1 MKKKSTVYFVLSVVV
16 IAVLAYLGAFGLNIL
31 GNSYRIKSFGE
42 TINRGLDLQG
52 GVSVVQQITDKNVS
66 NATMQRTIQLLSLR
80 VNKMGVSET
89 SVAKEGTD
97 KIRVNVPGIF
107 NTDQVLSTIGKTGQ
121 LKFVGPDN
129 STILTGSD
137 VKSASVGT
145 DPQTNKPVVNLQL
158 NDSGTKKFAD
168 ATQKYLGQ
176 QIAIYM
182 DQDMLTNPR
191 VDVAI
196 LDGKAQISG
205 PNMTVDE
212 AKHEADIISAGA
224 LPVTLKTVQV
234 QTVSATLGSTALP
247 MSVRAGLV
255 GIAIVLVLMFI
266 WFRRPGIMADIAL
279 ILYVF
284 LVLLVFSG
292 IGATLTLSGIAGFLL
307 TVGMAVDAN
316 VLIFARIKEELKLGK
331 SIKSATKAGFQNA
344 LSSIVDSNTNTII
357 AGVVLYFLGSG
368 VVKGF
373 ALTLI
378 IGVLVSLFTALFVTK
393 HLLNWAIDMGIISE
407 PKHFGVKRG

>member
-1 MKKKSTVYFVLSVVV
+1 MKKKSAVFFVLSIV
-16 IAVLAYLGAFGLNIL
+16 IIGVLAYLGAFGFV
-31 GNSYRIKSFGE
+31 GSTYEVKPFSK

-66 NATMQRTIQLLSLR
+66 NDTMQRTIQLLDLR

-89 SVAKEGTD
+89 SVVKEGND
-97 KIRVNVPGIF
+97 KIRVEVPGKYSP
-107 NTDQVLSTIGKTGQ
+107 DEVLKTIGKTGE
-121 LKFVGPDN
+121 LKFVAPDN
-129 STILTGSD
+129 TTVLTGSD

-145 DPQTNKPVVNLQL
+145 DPQNNQPLINLQL
-158 NDSGTKKFAD
+158 SDSGTKKFAA
-168 ATQKYLGQ
+168 ATEKYLGQ
-176 QIAIYM
+176 TISIYM
-182 DQDMLTNPR
+182 DDEVLTSPTVNS
-191 VDVAI
+191 VI
-196 LDGKAQISG
+196 SDGKAQITGS
-205 PNMTVDE
+205 MTIDE
-212 AKHEADIISAGA
+212 AKRQADIISAGA
-224 LPVTLKTVQV
+224 LPVTLKTVEV
-234 QTVSATLGSTALP
+234 KTVSATLGANALP
-247 MSVRAGLV
+247 MSVRAGV
-255 GIAIVLVLMFI
+255 IGIAIVLVLMFI

-316 VLIFARIKEELKLGK
+316 VLIFARIKEELKAGK
-331 SIKSATKAGFQNA
+331 SIKSSTRAGFQNA
-344 LSSIVDSNTNTII
+344 MSSIVDSNINTII
-357 AGVVLYFLGSG
+357 AGVVLYFLGTG

-378 IGVLVSLFTALFVTK
+378 IGVLVSLFTALFITK
-393 HLLNWAIDMGIISE
+393 HLLNWAIDIGIISS

>member
-16 IAVLAYLGAFGLNIL
+16 IAVLAYLGAFGLNI
-31 GNSYRIKSFGE
+31 GDSYRIKSFGE

-66 NATMQRTIQLLSLR
+66 DATMQRTINLLDLR

-97 KIRVNVPGIF
+97 KIRVNVPGKF
-107 NTDQVLSTIGKTGQ
+107 NPDEVLKNIGKTGK

-137 VKSASVGT
+137 VKSASPGT
-145 DPQTNKPVVNLQL
+145 DPQTNKPIINLQL
-158 NDSGTKKFAD
+158 SDSGTKKFAD

-176 QIAIYM
+176 KITIYM
-182 DQDMLTNPR
+182 DEDILTDPT
-191 VDVAI
+191 VDAVI
-196 LDGKAQISG
+196 SDGKAQISG
-205 PNMTVDE
+205 SATLDE
-212 AKHEADIISAGA
+212 AKRQADIISAGA

-234 QTVSATLGSTALP
+234 QTVSPTLGSTALP
-247 MSVRAGLV
+247 MSVRAGGI
-255 GIAIVLVLMFI
+255 GIAIVFALMFI

-279 ILYVF
+279 VLYVF

-316 VLIFARIKEELKLGK
+316 VLIFARIKEELKVGK

-378 IGVLVSLFTALFVTK
+378 IGVIISLFTALFVTK
-393 HLLNWAIDMGIISE
+393 HLMNWAINIGLISKPE
-407 PKHFGVKRG
+407 HFGVKRG

>member
-1 MKKKSTVYFVLSVVV
+1 MKKKSTAYFVLSIVV
-16 IAVLAYLGAFGLNIL
+16 IAALAYIGTVGLNI
-31 GNSYRIKSFGE
+31 GSSYRIKSFGE
-42 TINRGLDLQG
+42 TINKGLDLQG
-52 GVSVVQQITDKNVS
+52 GVSVVEQITDKNVS
-66 NATMQRTIQLLSLR
+66 NATMQRTINLLSLR

-97 KIRVNVPGIF
+97 KIRVDVPGKF
-107 NTDQVLSTIGKTGQ
+107 NPDEVLNTIGKTGK

-129 STILTGSD
+129 SIILTGSD
-137 VKSASVGT
+137 VKSASPGT
-145 DPQTNKPVVNLQL
+145 DSQTNKPLINLQL
-158 NDSGTKKFAD
+158 SDSGTKKFAA
-168 ATQKYLGQ
+168 ATQKYLGK

-182 DQDMLTNPR
+182 DEDMLTNPT
-191 VDVAI
+191 VNSVI
-196 LDGKAQISG
+196 SDGKAQITGSASL
-205 PNMTVDE
+205 DE
-212 AKHEADIISAGA
+212 AKRQADIISAGA
-224 LPVTLKTVQV
+224 LPVTLKAVQV
-234 QTVSATLGSTALP
+234 QTVSPTLGSTALP
-247 MSVRAGLV
+247 MSVRAGEI
-255 GIAIVLVLMFI
+255 GIAIVLALMFI

-279 ILYVF
+279 VLYVV
-284 LVLLVFSG
+284 LVLLIFSG

-316 VLIFARIKEELKLGK
+316 VLIFARIKEELKTGK
-331 SIKSATKAGFQNA
+331 SIKSATKSGFQNA

-393 HLLNWAIDMGIISE
+393 HLLNWAINMGLISKPE
-407 PKHFGVKRG
+407 HFGVKRG

>member
-16 IAVLAYLGAFGLNIL
+16 IAVLAYLGAFGFV
-31 GNSYRIKSFGE
+31 GNTYEIKPFGK

-52 GVSVVQQITDKNVS
+52 GVSVLEQITDKNVS
-66 NATMQRTIQLLSLR
+66 NDTMQRTIQLLSLR

-97 KIRVNVPGIF
+97 KIRVDIPGQF
-107 NTDQVLSTIGKTGQ
+107 NKDEVLNTIGKTGQ

-137 VKSASVGT
+137 VKSASPGT
-145 DPQTNKPVVNLQL
+145 NQQNQPVVNLEL

-176 QIAIYM
+176 KIAIYM
-182 DQDMLTNPR
+182 DDEMLTNPT

-205 PNMTVDE
+205 SMTLDE
-212 AKHEADIISAGA
+212 AKHDADIISAGA
-224 LPVTLKTVQV
+224 LPVTLKTVEV
-234 QTVSATLGSTALP
+234 KTVSATLGATALP

-255 GIAIVLVLMFI
+255 GIAIVLVLMII
-266 WFRRPGIMADIAL
+266 WFRLPGIMADIAL

-284 LVLLVFSG
+284 LVLFVFSG

-316 VLIFARIKEELKLGK
+316 VLIFARIKEELNLGK
-331 SIKSATKAGFQNA
+331 SVKSSVKAGFNNA
-344 LSSIVDSNTNTII
+344 LSSIVDSNINTII

-393 HLLNWAIDMGIISE
+393 HLLNWAIDIGIISK

>member
-31 GNSYRIKSFGE
+31 GNSYRIYSFGE

-52 GVSVVQQITDKNVS
+52 GVSVVEQISDKNVS

-89 SVAKEGTD
+89 SVAKEGAD
-97 KIRVNVPGIF
+97 KIRVDVPGKF
-107 NTDQVLSTIGKTGQ
+107 NADEVLNTIGKTGQ

-129 STILTGSD
+129 STILTGND
-137 VKSASVGT
+137 VKSASPGT
-145 DPQTNKPVVNLQL
+145 DSQTNKPVVNLEL

-176 QIAIYM
+176 KIAIYM
-182 DQDMLTNPR
+182 DQDMLTNPT

-205 PNMTVDE
+205 SMSLDE
-212 AKHEADIISAGA
+212 AKREADIISAGA

-255 GIAIVLVLMFI
+255 GIAIVFALMFM

-316 VLIFARIKEELKLGK
+316 VLIFARIKEELIAGK

-393 HLLNWAIDMGIISE
+393 HLLNWAIEIGIISK

>member
-1 MKKKSTVYFVLSVVV
+1 MKKKSTVYFVLSIVV
-16 IAVLAYLGAFGLNIL
+16 IAVLAYLGAFGYV
-31 GNSYRIKSFGE
+31 GSTYEIKPFSK

-52 GVSVVQQITDKNVS
+52 GVSVVEQITDKNVS

-89 SVAKEGTD
+89 NVAKEGAD
-97 KIRVNVPGIF
+97 KIRIDVPGKI
-107 NTDQVLSTIGKTGQ
+107 TPDEVLNTIGKTGQ

-145 DPQTNKPVVNLQL
+145 DPQTNKPLINLQL
-158 NDSGTKKFAD
+158 SDSGTKKFAD

-176 QIAIYM
+176 AISIYM
-182 DQDMLTNPR
+182 DDQQITSPT
-191 VDVAI
+191 VDTVI
-196 LDGKAQISG
+196 SDGKAQISG
-205 PNMTVDE
+205 NYTIDT
-212 AKHEADIISAGA
+212 AKQQADIISAGA
-224 LPVTLKTVQV
+224 LPVTLKAVQV

-255 GIAIVLVLMFI
+255 GIAIVLSLMFI

-292 IGATLTLSGIAGFLL
+292 VGATLTLSGIAGFLL

-316 VLIFARIKEELKLGK
+316 VLIFARIKEELRTGK
-331 SIKSATKAGFQNA
+331 SIKSSTKAGFQNA
-344 LSSIVDSNTNTII
+344 MSSIVDSNINTII
-357 AGVVLYFLGSG
+357 AGLVLYFVGSG
-368 VVKGF
+368 PVKGF

-393 HLLNWAIDMGIISE
+393 HLLNWSIDIGLISK

>member
-1 MKKKSTVYFVLSVVV
+1 MKKKSTVYFVLSIVV
-16 IAVLAYLGAFGLNIL
+16 IAALAYIGAFGLNI
-31 GNSYRIKSFGE
+31 GTAYRVKSFGE
-42 TINRGLDLQG
+42 TINKGLDLQG
-52 GVSVVQQITDKNVS
+52 GVSVVEQITDKNVS
-66 NATMQRTIQLLSLR
+66 NATMQRTINLLSLR

-97 KIRVNVPGIF
+97 KIRVDVPGKF
-107 NTDQVLSTIGKTGQ
+107 NPDEVLNTIGKTGK

-129 STILTGSD
+129 SVILTGSD
-137 VKSASVGT
+137 VKSASPGT
-145 DPQTNKPVVNLQL
+145 DSQTNKPLINLQL
-158 NDSGTKKFAD
+158 SDSGTKKFAA

-182 DQDMLTNPR
+182 DEDMLTNPT
-191 VDVAI
+191 VNSVI
-196 LDGKAQISG
+196 SDGKAQITGSASL
-205 PNMTVDE
+205 DE
-212 AKHEADIISAGA
+212 AKRQADIISAGA
-224 LPVTLKTVQV
+224 LPVTLKAVQV
-234 QTVSATLGSTALP
+234 QTVSPTLGSTALP
-247 MSVRAGLV
+247 MSVRAGEI
-255 GIAIVLVLMFI
+255 GIAIVLALMFI

-279 ILYVF
+279 VLYVV
-284 LVLLVFSG
+284 LVLLIFSG

-316 VLIFARIKEELKLGK
+316 VLIFARIKEELKIGK
-331 SIKSATKAGFQNA
+331 SIKSATKSGFQNA

-393 HLLNWAIDMGIISE
+393 HLLNWAINMGLISKPE
-407 PKHFGVKRG
+407 HFGVKRG

>member
-1 MKKKSTVYFVLSVVV
+1 MKKKSSVFFVLSIIV
-16 IAVLAYLGAFGLNIL
+16 IAVLAYLGAFGLV
-31 GNSYRIKSFGE
+31 GSTYRIKPFSE

-52 GVSVVQQITDKNVS
+52 GVSVVEQITDKNVS

-89 SVAKEGTD
+89 NVVKEGTD
-97 KIRVNVPGIF
+97 KIRIDVPGKI
-107 NTDQVLSTIGKTGQ
+107 TPDEVLNTIGKTGE

-145 DPQTNKPVVNLQL
+145 DPQTSKPLINLQL
-158 NDSGTKKFAD
+158 SDSGTKKFAD

-176 QIAIYM
+176 TISIYM
-182 DQDMLTNPR
+182 DDEQITSPK
-191 VDVAI
+191 VDTVI
-196 LDGKAQISG
+196 SDGKAQITGNYTIDS
-205 PNMTVDE
+205 
-212 AKHEADIISAGA
+212 AKKQADIISAGA
-224 LPVTLKTVQV
+224 LPVKLKAVQV
-234 QTVSATLGSTALP
+234 QTVSATLGANALP
-247 MSVRAGLV
+247 MSIKAGLI
-255 GIAIVLVLMFI
+255 GIAIVLVLMFL

-284 LVLLVFSG
+284 LVLYIFSG

-316 VLIFARIKEELKLGK
+316 VLIFARIKEELKVGK
-331 SIKSATKAGFQNA
+331 SIRSATKAGFENA
-344 LSSIVDSNTNTII
+344 MSSIVDSNINTII
-357 AGVVLYFLGSG
+357 AGLVLYFVGSG
-368 VVKGF
+368 PVKGF

-393 HLLNWAIDMGIISE
+393 HLLNWAMDIGIISK